1 VRAMFVCISRSCG
14 CVCGPGSSVCATDS
28 RKLRG
33 RGRTCGP
40 SRVGD
45 AAAPSVNSIKNAN
58 ASATFL
64 PTLEIPCRRPFGYK
78 ISIIFQTCL
87 FTISFEFF
95 KQDKNNKPCTNDCI
109 ICACAKK
116 QPIKLLSCS
125 VKVRDLCEF
134 NSFNK

>member
-1 VRAMFVCISRSCG
+1 
-14 CVCGPGSSVCATDS
+14 VCATDS

-78 ISIIFQTCL
+78 ISIIFYVC
-87 FTISFEFF
+87 
-95 KQDKNNKPCTNDCI
+95 
-109 ICACAKK
+109 
-116 QPIKLLSCS
+116 LLSP
-125 VKVRDLCEF
+125 L
-134 NSFNK
+134 SFLNKIKIIRHAQMTA